1 MIKTEHNQV
10 TLNNS
15 ECNDTILHEDILDI
29 LFNHKEEIYKKLI
42 DLRGT
47 FLIDHIAIKIIDP
60 NKKILIFSITPSVE
74 YNLLVQGLWKFDKSF
89 SIKFQN
95 SNYFYAWEKAY
106 SKQYFNEIKYIKE
119 HKHGFTLGFNTSKK
133 IGAFN
138 LIYSY
143 ATRSKN
149 IDLLDYY
156 RNHTNELLGLGDYSY
171 KLIHN
176 IYANYCDPSFSLPSI
191 TCRQPSRK
199 KPILKLVVNNK

>member
-1 MIKTEHNQV
+1 MIKTEYHKAIMDN
-10 TLNNS
+10 
-15 ECNDTILHEDILDI
+15 EKYNDITLHEDILDI
-29 LFNHKEEIYKKLI
+29 LFKHKKEIYKKLI

-47 FLIDHIAIKIIDP
+47 LLLDHIAIKIIDP

-74 YNLLVQGLWKFDKSF
+74 YNLIVQGLWKYDKSF

-95 SNYFYAWEKAY
+95 NNYFYIWEKAY
-106 SKQYFNEIKYIKE
+106 SEQYFNEIKYFKE

-149 IDLLDYY
+149 VELLDYY
-156 RNHTNELLGLGDYSY
+156 RNHINELLGLGDYSY

-176 IYANYCDPSFSLPSI
+176 IYANYCDPNFNIPSI
-191 TCRQPSRK
+191 TYRQNSHK
-199 KPILKLVVNNK
+199 TPILKLIVNNK